1 MVDKL
6 EFYYSV
12 KKAGLTTKEVADNL
26 NISLGSLYLKIN
38 GKRDFKLKE
47 LRVLYEILNLDTAE
61 KQQAVFFA

>member
-6 EFYYSV
+6 EFYYHV
-12 KKAGLTTKEVADNL
+12 KKAGLTTEEVANKLD
-26 NISLGSLYLKIN
+26 ISLQSLYLRVN

-47 LRVLYEILNLDTAE
+47 LRILYDILKLDTVE